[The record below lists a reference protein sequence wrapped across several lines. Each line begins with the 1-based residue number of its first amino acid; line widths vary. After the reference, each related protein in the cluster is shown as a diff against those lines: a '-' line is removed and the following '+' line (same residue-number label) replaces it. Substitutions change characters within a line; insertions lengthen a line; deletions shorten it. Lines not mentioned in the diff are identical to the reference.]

1 MIFLKPKNNQ
11 KNEKF
16 SYQKYV
22 YVLQKIKF
30 LASSSAESAFHF
42 NFSLFHFIS
51 FHFKNVINT
60 DILVQ
65 TSDFIKC
72 ILYSKV

>member
-16 SYQKYV
+16 SYQKNV

-30 LASSSAESAFHF
+30 LASISAESGFHF

-51 FHFKNVINT
+51 F
-60 DILVQ
+60 Q
-65 TSDFIKC
+65 KC
-72 ILYSKV
+72 YQHRYTRTNFRFYQMYFV